1 MNIIIRNH
9 QAPVKIIKNV
19 KNLNISDDEPGVC
32 IEVENYEELFFELDK
47 EGYKPKLEGKLINF
61 EATSIS
67 AFD

>member
-1 MNIIIRNH
+1 MNIIIRNYKTP
-9 QAPVKIIKNV
+9 AKIIKNV
-19 KNLNISDDEPGVC
+19 KNLNISDNEPGVV
-32 IEVENYEELFFELDK
+32 IEVDNYEELFFELDK